1 MDSQKSTDHLYV
13 AEILNNFLKSE
24 GLATS
29 QYKQF
34 WQTLTSTDATTS
46 TYLVVLLTKLLLME
60 LNEDKQPT
68 QLLDYVQKILR
79 NEQINIP
86 SNGTPQ
92 LEDDAGI
99 TILSP
104 FFLTFTL

>member
-29 QYKQF
+29 QFKQF
-34 WQTLTSTDATTS
+34 WQTLNSADTSTT
-46 TYLVVLLTKLLLME
+46 TYLVVLLTKLLVVD

-92 LEDDAGI
+92 LEEDASMRLLQAFKI
-99 TILSP
+99 YA
-104 FFLTFTL
+104 FF